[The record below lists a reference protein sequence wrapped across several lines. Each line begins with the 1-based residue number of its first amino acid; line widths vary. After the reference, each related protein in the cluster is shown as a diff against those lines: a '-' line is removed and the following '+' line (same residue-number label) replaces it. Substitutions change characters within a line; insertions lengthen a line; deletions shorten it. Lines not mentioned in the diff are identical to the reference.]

1 MKYSAAVI
9 RKDGTPMGKAFE
21 SKEEAEEW
29 ILTFLEKDEI
39 KKARIKDLNT
49 GLEEII
55 L

>member
-1 MKYSAAVI
+1 MKYSAAI
-9 RKDGTPMGKAFE
+9 IKKDGSIAGKAFE

-29 ILTFLEKDEI
+29 ILAFLEKDEI

-49 GLEEII
+49 GIEEII